1 MIHIKH
7 LFKLGFVLALS
18 TLIFTSCLPDTEVG
32 FSFSIEEMDATIQ
45 DDWVVKAAGY
55 DANYFEGEEHVEP
68 KFESRIDYITITKEA
83 YIIHFKQPT
92 QIIIREPNGEIGV
105 EETITV
111 KDFTIKHDGQYQYI
125 TYSVEFINDPENPE
139 NPFLYYNEGYVL
151 NVEEKFGEYYYG
163 DCVSPYL
170 YGRSSDESHATEIVL
185 DLGFYYSLVRK

>member
-32 FSFSIEEMDATIQ
+32 LSFSIEEMDATIQ

-92 QIIIREPNGEIGV
+92 KIIIREPNGEIGV

-111 KDFTIKHDGQYQYI
+111 TEYTLKHDGQYQNV
-125 TYSVEFINDPENPE
+125 TSSVEFITDFENPE
-139 NPFLYYNEGYVL
+139 DPFLYYNEGYVI
-151 NVEEKFGEYYYG
+151 NVENLGEHYYG
-163 DCVSPYL
+163 NCVSPYL
-170 YGRSSDESHATEIVL
+170 YGKSSDESQATEIVL
-185 DLGFYYSLVRK
+185 DFGFYYSLVRK

>member
-7 LFKLGFVLALS
+7 LFKLGYVLVLN

-32 FSFSIEEMDATIQ
+32 LSFSIEEMDATIQ

-92 QIIIREPNGEIGV
+92 KIIIMEPNGEIGV

-111 KDFTIKHDGQYQYI
+111 TEYTLKHDGQYQNV
-125 TYSVEFINDPENPE
+125 TSSVEFITDFENPE
-139 NPFLYYNEGYVL
+139 DPFLYYNEGYVI
-151 NVEEKFGEYYYG
+151 NVENLGEHYYG
-163 DCVSPYL
+163 NCVSPYL
-170 YGRSSDESHATEIVL
+170 YGKSSDESQATEIVL
-185 DLGFYYSLVRK
+185 DFGFYYSLVRK

>member
-32 FSFSIEEMDATIQ
+32 LSFSIEEMDATIQ
-45 DDWVVKAAGY
+45 DDWVVKAVGY

-92 QIIIREPNGEIGV
+92 KIIIREPNGEIGV

-111 KDFTIKHDGQYQYI
+111 TEYTMKHDGQYQNV
-125 TYSVEFINDPENPE
+125 TSSVEFITDFENPE
-139 NPFLYYNEGYVL
+139 DPFLYYNEGYVI
-151 NVEEKFGEYYYG
+151 NVENLGEYYYNN
-163 DCVSPYL
+163 CVSPHF
-170 YGRSSDESHATEIVL
+170 YGKSSNESHATEIVL
-185 DLGFYYSLVRK
+185 DLGFFYSLVRK

>member
-7 LFKLGFVLALS
+7 LFKLGYVLVLS

-32 FSFSIEEMDATIQ
+32 LSFSIEEMDATIQ

-92 QIIIREPNGEIGV
+92 KIIIREPNGEIGV

-111 KDFTIKHDGQYQYI
+111 TEYTLKHDGQYQNV
-125 TYSVEFINDPENPE
+125 TSSVEFITDFENPE
-139 NPFLYYNEGYVL
+139 DPFLYYNEGYVI
-151 NVEEKFGEYYYG
+151 NVENLGEHYYG
-163 DCVSPYL
+163 NCVSPYL
-170 YGRSSDESHATEIVL
+170 YGKSSDESQATEIVL
-185 DLGFYYSLVRK
+185 DFGFYYSLVRK

>member
-18 TLIFTSCLPDTEVG
+18 TLLFTSCLPDTEVG
-32 FSFSIEEMDATIQ
+32 LSFSIEEMDATIQ

-111 KDFTIKHDGQYQYI
+111 TEYTMKHDGQYQNV
-125 TYSVEFINDPENPE
+125 TSSVEFITDFENPE
-139 NPFLYYNEGYVL
+139 DPFLYYNEGYVI
-151 NVEEKFGEYYYG
+151 NVENLGEYYYNN
-163 DCVSPYL
+163 CVSPHF
-170 YGRSSDESHATEIVL
+170 YGKSSNESHATEIVL
-185 DLGFYYSLVRK
+185 DLGFFYSLVRK